1 MIFCRLTQVKASDT
15 DGAIIYR
22 QELATLPAKEKAL
35 VQLEQN
41 PHIQAYFSQ
50 NLCLIDKLELYKP

>member
-1 MIFCRLTQVKASDT
+1 MIFCRLTQLKASET
-15 DGAIIYR
+15 DAAVIFR
-22 QELATLPAKEKAL
+22 QELATLPAKEKGL
-35 VQLEQN
+35 VQLEHN